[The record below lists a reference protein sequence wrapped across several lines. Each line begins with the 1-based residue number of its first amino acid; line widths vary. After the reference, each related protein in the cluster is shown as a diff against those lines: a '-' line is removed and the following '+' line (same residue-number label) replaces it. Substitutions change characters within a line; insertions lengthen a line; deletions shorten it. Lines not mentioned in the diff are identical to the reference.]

1 MNGGIYMSTVKISSK
16 DYPVAL
22 KSNSLDPS
30 ATYLIDGDLNLSGEC
45 ALTLKNLTVIGSVTV
60 SADCRDIIIY
70 RCDIANDIIC
80 SSTDAVIKE
89 SRARAISLE
98 NGSKNILVAKCEAES
113 ISIRNGY
120 NCCALLNSVRR
131 VTAEGGVNVYVVKN
145 DVSENISLKNVSY
158 LLCDEN
164 SVAGKVIEYGC
175 VNHNGDNVR
184 DVDARLTVGADE
196 ELLPHVNKE
205 LFLEMPRRE
214 YVLQAEYD
222 KNMTFNEYFLE
233 GAKNG
238 GEVIIP
244 PAAYSVNDR
253 ILATEEHS
261 CTKIYAYGALREK
274 TDYGIA
280 IDFESASDFELRGLT
295 IGYAKQSAGQIHVL
309 EKLPGYRLRVI
320 NAAGYDYGFSHTDFS
335 KYSGSTEVFHPGKFT
350 NWTVFSHPYYSIPE
364 QYEDKTFIIEMQID
378 KEKLWENMSPGEV
391 WSCRMAG
398 VNTHTFLIK
407 NGGNILFKDVTVFGY
422 GAALGLVAYG
432 TKENVSFVRVC
443 NTSRAPFIIDK
454 ETFDRY
460 RALEEKYGVNLE
472 VSVDEKGRYRGSIPR
487 TGSVDAMHIV
497 NGDKGVNATSCL
509 FEHMCDDGSNQHSA
523 SSRLHRLID
532 NGDGTTTLVYKGLIT
547 STRKYVSTCAGET
560 TGSGSM
566 TPSFRK
572 GDRVFSYT
580 SNGRVV
586 CDCEV
591 LEDGFVFS
599 DETYTLMV
607 HNYTYKGEPRTLTWV
622 CKLQAIKIRTEDVS
636 FKALEGYDL
645 DDDSEEPLHRII
657 VDNVSRASGDYTFDN
672 VLVTHTRAR
681 GMAIKS
687 RNVTIKNCTF
697 RELGSAG
704 VMLSCEEAWSENTVA
719 VNTTVKN
726 CIFDNTGRKFELN
739 HDMKFGA
746 FAIEG
751 LGGLSRKVKP
761 AGDEYACSKVLL
773 EGNLF
778 INNSHDFDIAI
789 SEAQDVTVRNN
800 TFSNH
805 VNDDGEEFLG
815 IPVKATTCFN
825 IVFEGNRFS
834 PLSEGKI
841 EKIFDLTDCKEV
853 FVDGKKI
860 L

>member
-1 MNGGIYMSTVKISSK
+1 MS
-16 DYPVAL
+16 PVSMTAKEYLTAL
-22 KSNSLDPS
+22 KANSLDKT
-30 ATYLIDGDLNLSGEC
+30 ATYVIDGDVILSGEY
-45 ALTLKNLTVIGSVTV
+45 ALTLKNATVKGSVTV
-60 SADCRDIIIY
+60 GADCEDIIIY
-70 RCDIANDIIC
+70 QCYVIGDITC
-80 SSTDAVIKE
+80 SATNAVIKE
-89 SRARAISLE
+89 CRADNISLTAGAV
-98 NGSKNILVAKCEAES
+98 NVLVAKCESER
-113 ISIRNGY
+113 ICVTDGY
-120 NCCALLNSVRR
+120 NCTVLLNNAGAVSVAGGTNINVIKNTVCADLTVRN
-131 VTAEGGVNVYVVKN
+131 TA
-145 DVSENISLKNVSY
+145 Y

-164 SVAGKVIEYGC
+164 TVHGETVCEGLTE
-175 VNHNGDNVR
+175 HNGDNVR
-184 DVDARLTVGADE
+184 DITERPEFGANE
-196 ELLPHVNKE
+196 ELLPHINKD
-205 LFLEMPRRE
+205 LFVEMPRRE

-222 KNMTFNEYFLE
+222 KEMTFNEYFSE

-238 GEVIIP
+238 EEVIIP
-244 PAAYSVNDR
+244 PAAYSVTDR
-253 ILATEEHS
+253 IYATEDYS
-261 CTKIYAYGALREK
+261 NTVVYAYGAMREK

-280 IDFESASDFELRGLT
+280 IDFEKANYFELRGLT
-295 IGYAKQSAGQIHVL
+295 LGYAKQSAGQIHVL
-309 EKLPGYRLRVI
+309 QKLPGYRFRVI
-320 NAAGYDYGFSHTDFS
+320 NAAGYDYGFSHTDFT
-335 KYSGSTEVFHPGKFT
+335 KYAGSTEVFHQGKFT
-350 NWTVFSHPYYSIPE
+350 NTFIFSHPYYSIPE
-364 QYEDKTFIIEMQID
+364 QYDDKTFIIEMQID
-378 KEKLWENMSPGEV
+378 KDKLYNNMEKGDV

-407 NGGNILFKDVTVFGY
+407 DGGNILFKDITVFGY

-432 TKENVSFVRVC
+432 TRENVNFVRVC
-443 NTSRAPFIIDK
+443 NTSRAPFVIDK
-454 ETFDRY
+454 ETYDRY
-460 RALEEKYGVNLE
+460 KALEEQYGIDLE
-472 VSVDEKGRYRGSIPR
+472 ISIDEMGRYRGSIPR

-497 NGDKGVNATSCL
+497 NGDKGVNATCCL

-547 STRKYVSTCAGET
+547 PTRRYVSTCAGET
-560 TGSGSM
+560 EGHGSM
-566 TPSFRK
+566 TPAFRC

-591 LEDGFVFS
+591 LGEGYIFS
-599 DETYTLMV
+599 DELYHLMS
-607 HNYTYKGEPRTLTWV
+607 YDYEYKGEKRTLNWS
-622 CKLQAIKIRTEDVS
+622 CKLQAVKIRTEDVN

-645 DDDSEEPLHRII
+645 NDDSAEPEHRII

-681 GMAIKS
+681 GIAVKS

-697 RELGSAG
+697 REIGCAG

-726 CIFDNTGRKFELN
+726 CLFDNTGRKFELN

-789 SEAQDVTVRNN
+789 SEAQDVTVINN
-800 TFSNH
+800 IFSNH
-805 VNDDGEEFLG
+805 VDDDGNEFLG
-815 IPVKATTCFN
+815 VPVKATTCRN
-825 IVFEGNRFS
+825 LIFEGNRFS
-834 PLSEGKI
+834 PLSEGKK
-841 EKIFDLTDCKEV
+841 EKIFDLENCKNV
-853 FVDGKKI
+853 IFDGETVAK
-860 L
+860 

>member
-1 MNGGIYMSTVKISSK
+1 MAIIKLDFNEYIA
-16 DYPVAL
+16 AL
-22 KSNSLDPS
+22 KNGALDPDAS
-30 ATYLIDGDLNLSGEC
+30 YIVDGDVNLSGEY
-45 ALTLKNLTVIGSVTV
+45 ALTLKDLTVNGSVTV
-60 SADCRDIIIY
+60 CGNSEDIIIY
-70 RCDIANDIIC
+70 RCNISGDLVC
-80 SSTDAVIKE
+80 SAMCAVIKE
-89 SRARAISLE
+89 SQARNISL
-98 NGSKNILVAKCEAES
+98 GKGAKNVLVAKCES
-113 ISIRNGY
+113 KKISVTDGY
-120 NCCALLNSVRR
+120 NCTVLLNKTDDISVKRG
-131 VTAEGGVNVYVVKN
+131 TNVYVIKN
-145 DVSENISLKNVSY
+145 TVWGDISLEKVSY

-164 SVAGKVIEYGC
+164 AVGGKTTNNGCAEY
-175 VNHNGDNVR
+175 NGDNVR
-184 DVDARLTVGADE
+184 DVDARAEVGADE
-196 ELLPHVNKE
+196 ELLPHVNKD

-222 KNMTFNEYFLE
+222 KPMTFNEYFLE
-233 GAKNG
+233 GARNG
-238 GEVIIP
+238 DEVIIP
-244 PAAYSVNDR
+244 PGAYSVTDR

-261 CTKIYAYGALREK
+261 NTSVYAYGALREK

-280 IDFESASDFELRGLT
+280 IDFENTNFFALRGLT
-295 IGYAKQSAGQIHVL
+295 IGYAKQSSGQIHVL
-309 EKLPGYRLRVI
+309 EKLDGYKLRVI
-320 NAAGYDYGFSHTDFS
+320 NAAGYDYGFSHTDFK
-335 KYSGSTEVFHPGKFT
+335 KYSGSTEVFHQGKFT
-350 NWTVFSHPYYSIPE
+350 NTFIFSHPYYSIPE
-364 QYEDKTFIIEMQID
+364 QNEDKTFVIEMLID
-378 KEKLWENMSPGEV
+378 KEKLFNNMEKGDV

-432 TKENVSFVRVC
+432 TKENVNFIRVC
-443 NTSRAPFIIDK
+443 NTSRPPFIIDK
-454 ETFDRY
+454 ETYDKY
-460 RALEEKYGVNLE
+460 KVLEAEYGVDLE
-472 VSVDEKGRYRGSIPR
+472 VSIDEKGRYRGSIPR

-547 STRKYVSTCAGET
+547 GTRKYVSTCAGET

-566 TPSFRK
+566 TPAFRK

-586 CDCEV
+586 CDAEV
-591 LEDGFVFS
+591 LEDGCVYC
-599 DETYTLMV
+599 DEPYHLLT
-607 HNYTYKGEPRTLTWV
+607 HEYTYKGEPRTLTWT
-622 CKLQAIKIRTEDVS
+622 CKLQAIKLRTEDIR
-636 FKALEGYDL
+636 FNALEGYDL
-645 DDDSEEPLHRII
+645 HDNSEERQHRII

-672 VLVTHTRAR
+672 VLVRHTRAR
-681 GMAIKS
+681 GLAVKS

-719 VNTTVKN
+719 VNTVVKN

-751 LGGLSRKVKP
+751 LGGMSRFVTP
-761 AGDEYACSKVLL
+761 AGDGYPCRNVLL

-778 INNSHDFDIAI
+778 INNSHDYDVAI
-789 SEAQDVTVRNN
+789 SEAQDVVIRNN

-805 VNDDGEEFLG
+805 LLDSGEEFLG
-815 IPVKATTCFN
+815 TTLKARTCMN
-825 IVFEGNRFS
+825 ITLEGNKYS
-834 PLSEGKI
+834 PLSEGKAEKLFDLEDCVNVVVDG
-841 EKIFDLTDCKEV
+841 EKIV
-853 FVDGKKI
+853 
-860 L
+860 

>member
-1 MNGGIYMSTVKISSK
+1 MSTVKLNAKEYLNAFKSDTLDSSVS
-16 DYPVAL
+16 YV
-22 KSNSLDPS
+22 
-30 ATYLIDGDLNLSGEC
+30 IEGDLELSGEY
-45 ALTLKNLTVIGSVTV
+45 AVTLKNATINGSVFV
-60 SADCRDIIIY
+60 AEDCEDVIIY
-70 RCDIANDIIC
+70 RCNISGDVIC
-80 SSTDAVIKE
+80 SATSAIIKE
-89 SRARAISLE
+89 CSAKSVLLKT
-98 NGSKNILVAKCEAES
+98 NSQNILVAKCSAGQ
-113 ISIRNGY
+113 ISVEGGY
-120 NCCALLNSVRR
+120 NCTVLLNNTGALSVM
-131 VTAEGGVNVYVVKN
+131 GGTNINVIKNIVSADLTVK
-145 DVSENISLKNVSY
+145 DSAY

-164 SVAGKVIEYGC
+164 TVGGKTVCEGC
-175 VNHNGDNVR
+175 TEHNGDNVR
-184 DVDARLTVGADE
+184 DVNARPEVGANE
-196 ELLPHVNKE
+196 ELLPHINKD
-205 LFLEMPRRE
+205 LFLDMPRRE

-222 KNMTFNEYFLE
+222 KPMTFNEYFLD

-238 GEVIIP
+238 DEVIIP
-244 PAAYSVNDR
+244 PGAYSVTDR

-261 CTKIYAYGALREK
+261 NTVIYAYGVMREK

-280 IDFESASDFELRGLT
+280 IDFEKANHFALRGLT
-295 IGYAKQSAGQIHVL
+295 IGYAKQSSGQIHVL

-320 NAAGYDYGFSHTDFS
+320 NAAGYDYGFSHTDFK
-335 KYSGSTEVFHPGKFT
+335 KYAGSTEVFHQGKFT
-350 NWTVFSHPYYSIPE
+350 NTFIFSHPYYSIPE
-364 QYEDKTFIIEMQID
+364 QYDDKTFIIEMQID
-378 KEKLWENMSPGEV
+378 KDKLYNNMEKGDV

-407 NGGNILFKDVTVFGY
+407 DGGNILFKDITVFGY

-432 TKENVSFVRVC
+432 TKENVNFIRVC
-443 NTSRAPFIIDK
+443 NTSRAPFVIDK
-454 ETFDRY
+454 ETYERY
-460 RALEEKYGVNLE
+460 KALEAEYGIDLE
-472 VSVDEKGRYRGSIPR
+472 VSIDEKGRYRGSIPR

-532 NGDGTTTLVYKGLIT
+532 NGDGTTTLVYKGLVT

-560 TGSGSM
+560 EGAGSM
-566 TPSFRK
+566 TPAFRR

-591 LEDGFVFS
+591 LDAGYVFS
-599 DETYTLMV
+599 DEPYMIMT
-607 HNYTYKGEPRTLTWV
+607 HNYEYRGEPRTLTWK
-622 CKLQAIKIRTEDVS
+622 CKLQAVKIRTEDVR

-645 DDDSEEPLHRII
+645 NDNSEEPQHRII

-681 GMAIKS
+681 GVAVKS

-697 RELGSAG
+697 REIGCAG

-726 CIFDNTGRKFELN
+726 CLFDNTSRKFEMN

-789 SEAQDVTVRNN
+789 SEAQDVTFRNN

-805 VNDDGEEFLG
+805 KKDDGEEFLG
-815 IPVKATTCFN
+815 VPVKAVTCYN
-825 IVFEGNRFS
+825 VVFENNKFS
-834 PLSEGKI
+834 PLSEGKK
-841 EKIFDLTDCKEV
+841 EKIFELENCKNVIFDGEV
-853 FVDGKKI
+853 I
-860 L
+860 S

>member
-1 MNGGIYMSTVKISSK
+1 MSVTLNAKE
-16 DYPVAL
+16 YLTAL
-22 KSNSLDPS
+22 KAN
-30 ATYLIDGDLNLSGEC
+30 TIDRSVSYVISGDVNLSGEY
-45 ALTLKNLTVIGSVTV
+45 ALTLKNVTVTGSVTV
-60 SADCRDIIIY
+60 SADCGDIIIY
-70 RCDIANDIIC
+70 QCHVTGNVTCAATN
-80 SSTDAVIKE
+80 AVIKE
-89 SRARAISLE
+89 IRANTVSLSAGAT
-98 NGSKNILVAKCEAES
+98 NVLVAKCDTEQITAE
-113 ISIRNGY
+113 NGY
-120 NCCALLNSVRR
+120 NCTVLLNTTGAVSVS
-131 VTAEGGVNVYVVKN
+131 GGTNINVIKN
-145 DVSENISLKNVSY
+145 TVHDILHLKNTAY

-164 SVAGKVIEYGC
+164 KVLGKTENEGCTEY
-175 VNHNGDNVR
+175 NGDNVR
-184 DVDARLTVGADE
+184 DVDARAEVGANE
-196 ELLPHVNKE
+196 ELLPHVNKD

-222 KNMTFNEYFLE
+222 KPMTFNEYFLT

-238 GEVIIP
+238 NEVIIP
-244 PAAYSVNDR
+244 PGAYSVSDR
-253 ILATEEHS
+253 ILTTEEHS
-261 CTKIYAYGALREK
+261 NTVIYAYGALREK

-280 IDFESASDFELRGLT
+280 IDFEKTDHFALRGLT
-295 IGYAKQSAGQIHVL
+295 IGYAKQSSGQIHVL
-309 EKLPGYRLRVI
+309 EKLEGYKLRVI
-320 NAAGYDYGFSHTDFS
+320 NAAGYDYGFSHTDFK
-335 KYSGSTEVFHPGKFT
+335 KYSGSTEVFHQGKFT
-350 NWTVFSHPYYSIPE
+350 NTFIFSHPYYSIPE
-364 QYEDKTFIIEMQID
+364 QMEDKTFVIEMLID
-378 KEKLWENMSPGEV
+378 KEKLFDNMEKGDV

-407 NGGNILFKDVTVFGY
+407 DAGNILFKDITVFGY

-432 TKENVSFVRVC
+432 TRENVNFVRVC

-454 ETFDRY
+454 ETYDKY
-460 RALEEKYGVNLE
+460 KALEAEYGIDLE
-472 VSVDEKGRYRGSIPR
+472 VSIDEKGRYRGSIPR

-532 NGDGTTTLVYKGLIT
+532 NGDGTTTLVYKGLLTGI
-547 STRKYVSTCAGET
+547 RKYVSTCAGET
-560 TGSGSM
+560 NIGGSM
-566 TPSFRK
+566 TPAFRK

-586 CDCEV
+586 CDAEV
-591 LEDGFVFS
+591 IDDGYIFC
-599 DETYTLMV
+599 DEPYHIQT
-607 HNYTYKGEPRTLTWV
+607 HEYTYKNEPRTLTCT
-622 CKLQAIKIRTEDVS
+622 CKLQAVKIRTEDVR

-645 DDDSEEPLHRII
+645 DDNSEEPQHRII

-672 VLVTHTRAR
+672 VLVRHTRAR
-681 GMAIKS
+681 GIAVKS
-687 RNVTIKNCTF
+687 RNVTVKNCTF
-697 RELGSAG
+697 RELGCAG
-704 VMLSCEEAWSENTVA
+704 VMLSCEEAWCENTVA

-805 VNDDGEEFLG
+805 VTDEGEVFLG
-815 IPVKATTCFN
+815 IPVKAVTCYN
-825 IVFEGNRFS
+825 LNFEGNKFS
-834 PLSEGKI
+834 PLSEGKK
-841 EKIFDLTDCKEV
+841 EKIFSLENCKNVVFDGEV
-853 FVDGKKI
+853 ISD
-860 L
+860 